1 MGPLPA
7 AVERC
12 INSSYQ
18 YMQKARADIKR
29 VTQQYRGLIPKA
41 ETFIFNNG
49 SSKEL
54 VCLDGTIP
62 VRYKNVTYNIPIR
75 IWVLDIHPYH
85 APFCYVCP
93 TPTMQIKTSQYVDES
108 GRVYLPY
115 LHDWNRNS
123 SDLIGVIQVMIM
135 IFGEQPP
142 VFSKSPNAPGSSR
155 PAQSKP
161 QSTPYPS
168 STGMS
173 VAFPMPTPG
182 GTAMYPNST
191 PSYNPNYNSN
201 NNNTL
206 SITDQHIR
214 ISLLSAVESRI
225 TDRALE
231 FEQKSKA
238 EEEVLRKTNEELQA
252 GKQKL
257 DRYMSDMERDCRE
270 MESNLTVLKEK
281 SEQLK
286 QSIEQMSWDSEK
298 GGLDVDNA
306 VTPTAPLYRQLLQAY
321 AEESAVEDA
330 IYYLGEG
337 LRKGVIDLDTFLK
350 HVREQSR
357 KQFMLRALMQKC
369 RQKAGLPPV

>member
-1 MGPLPA
+1 MMSPLPV
-7 AVERC
+7 AVDRC
-12 INSSYQ
+12 LNSRYQ
-18 YMQKARADIKR
+18 YMLKARNDIKR
-29 VTQQYRGLIPKA
+29 VIGKYRALIPKA
-41 ETFIFNNG
+41 ETFIFNDG

-62 VRYKNVTYNIPIR
+62 VRYKSNTYNIPIR
-75 IWVLDIHPYH
+75 VWVLDTHPYH
-85 APFCYVCP
+85 APLCYVCP
-93 TPTMQIKTSQYVDES
+93 TPTMQIKVSQYVDES

-115 LHDWNRNS
+115 LHEWNSNL
-123 SDLIGVIQVMIM
+123 SDLTGVIGVMVVV
-135 IFGEQPP
+135 FGETPP
-142 VFSKSPNAPGSSR
+142 VFSKGPSAAGFSR
-155 PAQSKP
+155 PAQPKP
-161 QSTPYPS
+161 QAMPYPT
-168 STGMS
+168 STSMG
-173 VAFPMPTPG
+173 FPMPQQGGPG
-182 GTAMYPNST
+182 SYPST
-191 PSYNPNYNSN
+191 NPSQNPGYNSN

-206 SITDQHIR
+206 SITDEDIR

-225 TDRALE
+225 TERALE

-238 EEEVLRKTNEELQA
+238 EEDVLRKTNEDLQA

-257 DRYMSDMERDCRE
+257 TRYMADMERDCRE

-281 SEQLK
+281 MDQLK
-286 QSIEQMSWDSEK
+286 QSIEQMSADSDK
-298 GGLDVDNA
+298 GGLDVDSA
-306 VTPTAPLYRQLLQAY
+306 VTTTAPLFRQLLQAY

-337 LRKGVIDLDTFLK
+337 LRKDVIDLDTFLK

>member
-1 MGPLPA
+1 
-7 AVERC
+7 
-12 INSSYQ
+12 
-18 YMQKARADIKR
+18 
-29 VTQQYRGLIPKA
+29 
-41 ETFIFNNG
+41 
-49 SSKEL
+49 
-54 VCLDGTIP
+54 
-62 VRYKNVTYNIPIR
+62 
-75 IWVLDIHPYH
+75 
-85 APFCYVCP
+85 
-93 TPTMQIKTSQYVDES
+93 
-108 GRVYLPY
+108 
-115 LHDWNRNS
+115 
-123 SDLIGVIQVMIM
+123 MIM